1 MGAKNDVIH
10 AKSKGFG
17 DPLTWFFVVMWLTM
31 LATLILVG
39 MQSFLLGKSMAQV
52 AVVDCPV
59 QPDEHRRIDA
69 AQA

>member
-1 MGAKNDVIH
+1 
-10 AKSKGFG
+10 
-17 DPLTWFFVVMWLTM
+17 MWLTM

-39 MQSFLLGKSMAQV
+39 KQSFLLGTSMAQV